1 MTHVVSERNIEG
13 MERETRN
20 HRYFHIRVSQI
31 RYRLVE
37 DGDDKMKEKL
47 RRFMA
52 GRYGADQLSQCYSV
66 VVLVMLV
73 LSMVTRIGIF
83 YWMGIGLMI
92 YSTWRMFSKNVSARY
107 QENQKYLNFRYGLAV
122 KKDKWK
128 KRWQQRKT
136 YRFFKCPQCKQTVRV
151 PKGRG
156 KICITCPKC
165 RTEFVK
171 KS

>member
-1 MTHVVSERNIEG
+1 MR
-13 MERETRN
+13 
-20 HRYFHIRVSQI
+20 
-31 RYRLVE
+31 
-37 DGDDKMKEKL
+37 DKL
-47 RRFMA
+47 YRFMQ
-52 GRYGADQLSQCYSV
+52 GRNGMDELARMQSW
-66 VVLVMLV
+66 LV
-73 LSMVTRIGIF
+73 LILLLVGMFTRIGLFSFVALI
-83 YWMGIGLMI
+83 LMI
-92 YSTWRMFSKNVSARY
+92 YMYFRVFSRNTSKRY
-107 QENQKYLNFRYGLAV
+107 EENQKYLNFRYGLAV